1 MAVYWDDSKCN
12 ADDPEE
18 RASSK
23 IKLDKKKCYYQVT
36 EEENPQ
42 GSFCCSDNYTNYTN
56 VNLPGKFSKWITQS
70 LY

>member
-1 MAVYWDDSKCN
+1 MAVYWDDSKCH

-23 IKLDKKKCYYQVT
+23 IKLEKKKCYYQVT

-42 GSFCCSDNYTNYTN
+42 DTFCSSSESSTSAN
-56 VNLPGKFSKWITQS
+56 VDHTAEFSKWLT
-70 LY
+70 